1 MRAET
6 FKLSVTYDQIMRLVK
21 QLPAKEK
28 VKLGREIAREVLD
41 AKFVKLLSSFKT
53 DEISEELINEEVE
66 KVRTELYA
74 KKKRK

>member
-1 MRAET
+1 MRT
-6 FKLSVTYDQIMRLVK
+6 GTLKLSVTYDQIIRLVK

-28 VKLGREIAREVLD
+28 VKLGQEIAKEVLD
-41 AKFVKLLSSFKT
+41 ARFVKLLNSFRT

-66 KVRTELYA
+66 NVRAELYA

>member
-1 MRAET
+1 MRT
-6 FKLSVTYDQIMRLVK
+6 GTLKLSVTYDQIIRLVK

-28 VKLGREIAREVLD
+28 VKLGQEIAKEVLD
-41 AKFVKLLSSFKT
+41 ARFVKLLNSFKT

-66 KVRTELYA
+66 NVRAELYA

>member
-6 FKLSVTYDQIMRLVK
+6 FKLSITYDQIMRLVK

-41 AKFVKLLSSFKT
+41 ARFVKLLNSFKT
-53 DEISEELINEEVE
+53 DEISEEQINEEVE
-66 KVRTELYA
+66 KVRAELYA

>member
-1 MRAET
+1 MRTGT
-6 FKLSVTYDQIMRLVK
+6 FKLSVTYDQIIRLVK

-28 VKLGREIAREVLD
+28 VKLGQEIAKEVLD
-41 AKFVKLLSSFKT
+41 ARFVKLLNSFKT

-66 KVRTELYA
+66 NVRAELYA

>member
-1 MRAET
+1 MRTGT
-6 FKLSVTYDQIMRLVK
+6 FKLSVTYDQIIRLVK

-28 VKLGREIAREVLD
+28 VKLGQEIAREVLD
-41 AKFVKLLSSFKT
+41 ARFVKLLNSFKT
-53 DEISEELINEEVE
+53 EEISEELINEEVE